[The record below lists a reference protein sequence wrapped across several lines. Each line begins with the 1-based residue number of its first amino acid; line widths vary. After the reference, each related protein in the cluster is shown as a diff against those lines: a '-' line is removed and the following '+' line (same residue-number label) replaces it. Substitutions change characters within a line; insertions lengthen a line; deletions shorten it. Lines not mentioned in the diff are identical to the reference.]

1 MPKVKKPEPSKT
13 EQSPEYILTMKLIA
27 EFKQAWVD
35 QMREAGVS
43 QVLYSRLSVV
53 ALAQVASVV
62 AVDIGMTAQQF
73 GDLCVANY
81 TQAHARAPRFS

>member
-1 MPKVKKPEPSKT
+1 MPRVKPEPSKT

-27 EFKQAWVD
+27 EFRQTWVD

-53 ALAQVASVV
+53 AMAQVASVV
-62 AVDIGMTAQQF
+62 AVDVGMNAKQF
-73 GDLCVANY
+73 GDLCVANFNE
-81 TQAHARAPRFS
+81 AHARAPRFT